1 MSNYMSIISM
11 AKVTKQN
18 NGNYDL
24 KNITLNIDA
33 NSKVGIK
40 LPPTITK
47 TLFGIIKGI
56 IPISSGSITRETN
69 SIVYGLNDDGL
80 YESYSVKKY
89 LKLFQK
95 IFNSHVSISDNLQ
108 EFSLEDVENTKIK
121 DLSKDQKRRVSLFR
135 MFISSSK
142 LMLIESP
149 LTNLTDEGIELYLKA
164 VEFVRKS
171 GITILF
177 TSYYME
183 ELLLLSDEIYRYNE
197 HTGLEKTDVVNE
209 PSAVST
215 DDKTDKFQPQKNF
228 KVACKLVDKTIF
240 FNPDEIDF
248 IESIN
253 SVSNIRIGDEYYP
266 SLLTMNELEQ
276 KLESFGFYRC
286 HRSYLVNLQRIS
298 ELISYSRNSYTLIL
312 KGPTKEKLPLS
323 RAKMETLRKLIG
335 A

>member
-1 MSNYMSIISM
+1 MSIISLD
-11 AKVTKQN
+11 KVTKKN
-18 NGNYDL
+18 NGDYDL
-24 KNITLNIDA
+24 KNITLNIDTG
-33 NSKVGIK
+33 SKIGIK
-40 LPPTITK
+40 MPPTITK
-47 TLFGIIKGI
+47 TLFGIIKGTL
-56 IPISSGSITRETN
+56 PISSGIITREIN
-69 SIVYGLNDDGL
+69 SIVYELNDDGL
-80 YESYSVKKY
+80 YGSYSVKKY

-95 IFNSHVSISDNLQ
+95 IFNSNVNISDNLQ

-121 DLSKDQKRRVSLFR
+121 ELSNDQKKRVSLFR
-135 MFISSSK
+135 MFISSSD
-142 LMLIESP
+142 LLLIESP

-164 VEFVRKS
+164 VDFVRKS
-171 GITILF
+171 GTTVLF

-183 ELLLLSDEIYRYNE
+183 ELLLLSDEVYRYND
-197 HTGLEKTDVVNE
+197 HTGLEKTDIINE
-209 PSAVST
+209 PSIVSN
-215 DDKTDKFQPQKNF
+215 DSKADKFQPQKNL
-228 KVACKLVDKTIF
+228 KIACKLADKTIF

-276 KLESFGFYRC
+276 KLENFGFYRC

>member
-1 MSNYMSIISM
+1 MSIISLD
-11 AKVTKQN
+11 KVTKKN
-18 NGNYDL
+18 NDHYDL
-24 KNITLNIDA
+24 KNITLNIDTG
-33 NSKVGIK
+33 SKIGIK
-40 LPPTITK
+40 MPPTITK

-56 IPISSGSITRETN
+56 LPVSSGIITRTTN
-69 SIVYGLNDDGL
+69 SIVYELNDDGL
-80 YESYSVKKY
+80 YNSYSVKKY
-89 LKLFQK
+89 LKLFKK
-95 IFNSHVSISDNLQ
+95 IFNSNINIADNLQ
-108 EFSLEDVENTKIK
+108 EFSLEDAENTKIK
-121 DLSKDQKRRVSLFR
+121 ELSNDQKKRVSLFR
-135 MFISSSK
+135 MFISSSD
-142 LMLIESP
+142 LILIESP

-164 VEFVRKS
+164 VDFVRKS
-171 GITILF
+171 GATILF

-183 ELLLLSDEIYRYNE
+183 ELLLLSDEVYRYNE
-197 HTGLEKTDVVNE
+197 NTGLEKTDIINE
-209 PSAVST
+209 PSTTSNDERT
-215 DDKTDKFQPQKNF
+215 DNFQPQKNL
-228 KVACKLVDKTIF
+228 KIACKLADKTIF

-276 KLESFGFYRC
+276 KLENFGFYRC

>member
-1 MSNYMSIISM
+1 MSIISLD
-11 AKVTKQN
+11 KVTKKN
-18 NGNYDL
+18 NGDYDL
-24 KNITLNIDA
+24 KNITLNIDTG
-33 NSKVGIK
+33 SKIGIK
-40 LPPTITK
+40 MPPTITK
-47 TLFGIIKGI
+47 TLFGIIKGTL
-56 IPISSGSITRETN
+56 PISSGIINREVN
-69 SIVYGLNDDGL
+69 SIVYELNDDGL
-80 YESYSVKKY
+80 YGSYSVKKY

-95 IFNSHVSISDNLQ
+95 IFNSTVNIPDNLQ

-121 DLSKDQKRRVSLFR
+121 ELSNDQKKRVSLFR
-135 MFISSSK
+135 MFISSSD
-142 LMLIESP
+142 LILVESP

-164 VEFVRKS
+164 VDFVRKS
-171 GITILF
+171 GMTVLF

-183 ELLLLSDEIYRYNE
+183 ELLLLSDEVYRYND
-197 HTGLEKTDVVNE
+197 HTGLEKTDIINE
-209 PSAVST
+209 PSTVSN
-215 DDKTDKFQPQKNF
+215 DNKMDKFQPQKNL
-228 KVACKLVDKTIF
+228 KIACKLADKTIF

-276 KLESFGFYRC
+276 KLENFGFYRC
-286 HRSYLVNLQRIS
+286 HRSYLVNLQRVS

>member
-1 MSNYMSIISM
+1 MSIISLD
-11 AKVTKQN
+11 KVTKKN
-18 NGNYDL
+18 NDHYDL
-24 KNITLNIDA
+24 KNITLNIDTG
-33 NSKVGIK
+33 SKIGIK
-40 LPPTITK
+40 MPPTITK

-56 IPISSGSITRETN
+56 LPVSSGIITRTTN
-69 SIVYGLNDDGL
+69 SIVYELNDDGL
-80 YESYSVKKY
+80 YNSYSVKKY
-89 LKLFQK
+89 LKLFKK
-95 IFNSHVSISDNLQ
+95 IFNSNISISDNIQ
-108 EFSLEDVENTKIK
+108 EFSLEDAENTKIK
-121 DLSKDQKRRVSLFR
+121 ELSNDQKKRVSLFR
-135 MFISSSK
+135 MFISYSDII
-142 LMLIESP
+142 LIESP

-164 VEFVRKS
+164 VDFVRES
-171 GITILF
+171 GATILF

-183 ELLLLSDEIYRYNE
+183 ELLLLSDEVYRYNE
-197 HTGLEKTDVVNE
+197 NTGLEKTDIINE
-209 PSAVST
+209 PSTTSN
-215 DDKTDKFQPQKNF
+215 DEKTDNFQPQKNL
-228 KVACKLVDKTIF
+228 KIACKLADKTIF

-276 KLESFGFYRC
+276 KLENFGFYRC